1 LILKFV
7 VNVKKV
13 YLNNYFIKKLNYNK
27 KDLNKMKI
35 RLTKIILY
43 QSIIKIFNYLE
54 FMMGM
59 ENKDILY
66 LILFQKISKNTL
78 KFH

>member
-1 LILKFV
+1 MILKFV